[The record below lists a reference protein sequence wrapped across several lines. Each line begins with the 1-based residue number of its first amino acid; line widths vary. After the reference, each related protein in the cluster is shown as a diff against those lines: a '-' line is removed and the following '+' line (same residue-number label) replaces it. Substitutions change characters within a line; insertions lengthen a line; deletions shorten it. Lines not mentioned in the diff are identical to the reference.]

1 MKVLSKELSDLI
13 KREPIIFLAINVV
26 FPFSVLLLAQISR
39 EPVFRRVTALTVI
52 ALMLWANIH
61 RIRWGRSMNAF
72 YIVIS
77 VLNVFSFLFLSDL
90 SFVTAMDDIWGL
102 IETLICCTPN
112 FN

>member
-1 MKVLSKELSDLI
+1 
-13 KREPIIFLAINVV
+13 
-26 FPFSVLLLAQISR
+26 
-39 EPVFRRVTALTVI
+39 
-52 ALMLWANIH
+52 
-61 RIRWGRSMNAF
+61 MNAF